1 MAGYI
6 YTNQQQM
13 QVWRIGPD
21 LIKARYLLRDLV
33 SKELRARYR
42 NAMMGILW
50 AVLQPVLMT
59 LILTFVFGFLFKNR
73 IVERGVQTEHPFAVF
88 LLCGLVPWHFMAM
101 ALSCGTNSLLE
112 SQELIKKVYFPR
124 EVIPLAAVMNCCV
137 NFLVG
142 FITVLAVIA
151 AMEGPGALGAG
162 VFLALPVFAVQLT
175 MVVGLVLIFST
186 GNIFYR
192 DVAYMIEVGLSFGFY
207 ATPVFYP
214 VSLVEKSA
222 EAYPL
227 LVALYKL
234 NPMVGI
240 VTSYRQTLLDNRL
253 PDLAMIA
260 WPLIAA
266 FIVLCLGVWIF
277 RKNAPK
283 FADYL

>member
-1 MAGYI
+1 
-6 YTNQQQM
+6 M
-13 QVWRIGPD
+13 QVWRVVPD
-21 LIKARYLLRDLV
+21 LIRARYLLRDLV

-73 IVERGVQTEHPFAVF
+73 IVERGVQTDHPFAVF

-124 EVIPLAAVMNCCV
+124 EVIPLAAVANCCV

-142 FITVLAVIA
+142 FITVLIVIA
-151 AMEGPGALGAG
+151 AMEGPSALGVG
-162 VFLALPVFAVQLT
+162 VLLVFPVFCIQL
-175 MVVGLVLIFST
+175 MMIVGLVLILST

-192 DVAYMIEVGLSFGFY
+192 DVAYMVEVALSFGFY

-222 EAYPL
+222 AAYPM

-240 VTSYRQTLLDNRL
+240 VTSYRQVLLDNRL
-253 PDLAMIA
+253 PDLMMIG
-260 WPLIAA
+260 WP
-266 FIVLCLGVWIF
+266 IVASAGLLAVGVWVF
-277 RKNAPK
+277 RRNAAR